1 MQLRHNCIIV
11 KNIVPLLKK
20 YMLLS
25 NFRNYVVLKQ
35 IISLKLTFN
44 GWVLIL
50 TVVCATKNLYQ
61 EKSGLVEFSR
71 ASRI

>member
-25 NFRNYVVLKQ
+25 NVRNYVVLKQ

-44 GWVLIL
+44 GCVLIL
-50 TVVCATKNLYQ
+50 TVVCATKNCIRKNQ
-61 EKSGLVEFSR
+61 G
-71 ASRI
+71 

>member
-11 KNIVPLLKK
+11 KNIMPLLKK

-25 NFRNYVVLKQ
+25 NVRNYVVLKQ

-44 GWVLIL
+44 GCVLIL
-50 TVVCATKNLYQ
+50 TVVCATTKLY
-61 EKSGLVEFSR
+61 
-71 ASRI
+71 

>member
-11 KNIVPLLKK
+11 KNIAPLLKK

-25 NFRNYVVLKQ
+25 NFRNYVVLKH

-50 TVVCATKNLYQ
+50 WYEQQKMCIRKNP
-61 EKSGLVEFSR
+61 G
-71 ASRI
+71 

>member
-20 YMLLS
+20 YVMLLS

-35 IISLKLTFN
+35 IMSLKLTFN
-44 GWVLIL
+44 EWVLIL
-50 TVVCATKNLYQ
+50 TVVHAIQNLC
-61 EKSGLVEFSR
+61 
-71 ASRI
+71 